1 MSYKKWSI
9 FFLLFVIS
17 LLVFI
22 GVVNYIVDPYD
33 DYNNHFVNTKK
44 IMGVK
49 KIRFIKALKI
59 YRIKPKSIILGN
71 SRAEIGLNPEHG
83 YLTKPS
89 YNMAV
94 SGGSMYENRIN
105 FEWALKQGE
114 LQQVI
119 LVVDYDMFTI
129 TKQKPVPEF
138 EKYFHYSYIYRYIFS
153 FDTLIDSFKT
163 IISSTDDF
171 PTWSEYG
178 QLDGGYMQRQLTKMG
193 GHHAVMRYGP
203 PALYK
208 KASIGYVYP
217 DTGNN
222 SFSDFRKLVRLCYE
236 NDIKL
241 DIVFSP
247 SHIRQWKI
255 MVDYH
260 HVNYDHWLQW
270 KKDIVLTVNRIS
282 NHYHKPPYRVFD
294 FSVYH
299 PFTAEK
305 VPTSPAKKMK
315 YHWENIHYKNALGLI
330 VLDRLN
336 GTSPYKDFGLQLT
349 ISNID
354 KHLREQS
361 TERSIYIDIPAYN

>member
-1 MSYKKWSI
+1 MSYRKWSV

-17 LLVFI
+17 VIALI
-22 GVVNYIVDPYD
+22 GGVNYTIDPYD
-33 DYNNHFVNTKK
+33 DYNNYFFNEKK

-49 KIRFIKALKI
+49 KIRFIKVLKA
-59 YRIKPKSIILGN
+59 YQIKPKSIILGN
-71 SRAEIGLNPEHG
+71 SRAEIGFNPEHC

-89 YNMAV
+89 YNMAI

-105 FEWALKQGE
+105 FKWALKQKK

-129 TKQKPVPEF
+129 TKQKLVPEF
-138 EKYFHYSYIYRYIFS
+138 EKYFYYSYIYGYIFS
-153 FDTLIDSFKT
+153 VDTLVDSYKT
-163 IISSTDDF
+163 IIGSTYDF

-193 GHHAVMRYGP
+193 GHHVVMKYGP
-203 PALYK
+203 PAFYK
-208 KASIGYVYP
+208 KASKSYIYP

-222 SFSDFRKLVRLCYE
+222 SFSDFEKIVKQCYE

-270 KKDIVLTVNRIS
+270 KKDIVLSVNSIS

-299 PFTAEK
+299 PLTAEE
-305 VPTSPAKKMK
+305 VPIDPAKKMK
-315 YHWENIHYKNALGLI
+315 YHWENIHFKNALGSI
-330 VLDRLN
+330 VLDRLK
-336 GTSPYKDFGLQLT
+336 GTSPHKDFGIQLT
-349 ISNID
+349 INNID

-361 TERSIYIDIPAYN
+361 AERSKYIDIPAYN